1 MTQLDRGVSE
11 QFPSPIPSGWQGR
24 LNLDYAQRQN
34 HAQRQTV
41 TELVRSQNQAPLKV
55 QRSFYPEGAVCHS
68 VILHTAGGIVGGD
81 RLAIDINLQPKSHA
95 LITTAAAAK
104 IYRSQGAQAQ
114 QITQIQVGENAC
126 LEWLPQEAIA
136 FAGANFQQTTRIE
149 LDQGAMWMGWEMTR
163 LGRSARGERF
173 TSGEWRSQIEVW
185 QQGKPLWIDPQF
197 VIGGAEM
204 LDSPH
209 GLNGAAIVGSFAC
222 VGRSISPSLIEAAR
236 AVWSGS
242 GDVGVTRLMQG
253 MLCRYRGDSM
263 IDLRRWFIAVWGLAR
278 LELLDRAACKPRV
291 WP

>member
-1 MTQLDRGVSE
+1 M
-11 QFPSPIPSGWQGR
+11 
-24 LNLDYAQRQN
+24 
-34 HAQRQTV
+34 
-41 TELVRSQNQAPLKV
+41 QAPLKV
-55 QRSFYPEGAVCHS
+55 QRSFHPEGGVCHS

-104 IYRSQGAQAQ
+104 IYRSNGLRAEQT
-114 QITQIQVGENAC
+114 TQIQVGENAC
-126 LEWLPQEAIA
+126 LEWLPQETIA

-149 LDQGAMWMGWEMTR
+149 LAQGALWMGWEMTR

-173 TSGEWRSQIEVW
+173 TAGEWRSQIEVW
-185 QQGKPLWIDPQF
+185 QQNKPLWIDPQF
-197 VIGGAEM
+197 VIGGSEM

-222 VGRSISPSLIEAAR
+222 VGRSISSSSIEAAR
-236 AVWSGS
+236 AAWSGS
-242 GDVGVTRLMQG
+242 GEVGVTRLMQG

-263 IDLRRWFIAVWGLAR
+263 IDLRRWFIAVWSLAR
-278 LELLDRAACKPRV
+278 AELIDRSACKPRV